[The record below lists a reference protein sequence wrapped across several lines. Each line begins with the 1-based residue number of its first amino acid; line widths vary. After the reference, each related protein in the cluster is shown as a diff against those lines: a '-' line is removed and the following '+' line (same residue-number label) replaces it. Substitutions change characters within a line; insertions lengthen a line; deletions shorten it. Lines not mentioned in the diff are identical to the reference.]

1 MKKIKRNYVI
11 IFILVLMAFVC
22 FSASYA
28 FLTNVNEQHG
38 KLNIKVGDLKY
49 KIESDKLD
57 SGNITVPAN
66 TTQELTIKLTSLNE
80 IDSKYELYYQI
91 DSANDSVNVGY
102 RPDTENPVLGSIS
115 ANDSKNITIV
125 IANKSS
131 SSTKISF
138 GVVGGLIKNDLV
150 LSIGNSL
157 NKEVIGGKVFA
168 NAILADN
175 NLITAAPTLTNS
187 SNNTSDASGLYKST
201 DTDSGNP
208 TYYFRGNVTNNYV
221 KFADSTW
228 RIIRINEDG
237 TVRMILEE
245 AIDTYYYG
253 TWSDYDENATL
264 SGSLGSESNIDVSES
279 YYNNY
284 FTESD
289 LSKIV
294 VGNFCEKIAVKP
306 YSSYEN
312 VNKAS
317 LTLYNSY
324 TPSFKC
330 SPDGNNVSNF
340 QSKVGLISYDEII
353 YAGGYFDKS
362 NSSYYLNNIS
372 TFSLSLSGVASGPY
386 DSTKNLSSTIWYLED
401 GKLSSITFDQQEAD
415 AQIVINLNNNVTV
428 TGDGTESNPYV
439 VN

>member
-102 RPDTENPVLGSIS
+102 SPDTENPVLGSIS

-157 NKEVIGGKVFA
+157 NKEVSVSKIFA
-168 NAILADN
+168 DAILNDN

-201 DTDSGNP
+201 DTNTGDA
-208 TYYFRGNVTNNYV
+208 TYYFRGAVENNYV
-221 KFADSTW
+221 SFAGFTW
-228 RIIRINEDG
+228 RIVRINEDG
-237 TVRMILEE
+237 TIRIVMQDCINDNAYVVFNSNSNDYKYMYYTNSEAKTVLENWYQTNIGSKSDLINNV
-245 AIDTYYYG
+245 ASGNYYCEQAKVKTLPDSSSG
-253 TWSDYDENATL
+253 NATMTT
-264 SGSLGSESNIDVSES
+264 NES
-279 YYNNY
+279 YIPN
-284 FTESD
+284 
-289 LSKIV
+289 
-294 VGNFCEKIAVKP
+294 
-306 YSSYEN
+306 
-312 VNKAS
+312 
-317 LTLYNSY
+317 
-324 TPSFKC
+324 FKC
-330 SPDGNNVSNF
+330 EMDGNNKGIINAS
-340 QSKVGLISYDEII
+340 VGLLTYDELV
-353 YAGGYFDKS
+353 YAG
-362 NSSYYLNNIS
+362 NYYLQTNTNYYLYNGKYFWTMS
-372 TFSLSLSGVASGPY
+372 PAGFSGVYSIVWDVTSVGALTTSFVYGSAALRPVL
-386 DSTKNLSSTIWYLED
+386 NL
-401 GKLSSITFDQQEAD
+401 KAD
-415 AQIVINLNNNVTV
+415 TLV
-428 TGDGTESNPYV
+428 TGIGTSANPYV
-439 VN
+439 IEF

>member
-102 RPDTENPVLGSIS
+102 SPDTENPVLGSIS

-157 NKEVIGGKVFA
+157 NKEVSVSKIFA
-168 NAILADN
+168 DAILNDN

-201 DTDSGNP
+201 DTNTGDA
-208 TYYFRGNVTNNYV
+208 TYYFRGAVENNYV
-221 KFADSTW
+221 SFAGFTW
-228 RIIRINEDG
+228 RIVRINEDG
-237 TVRMILEE
+237 TIRIVMQDCINDNAYVVFNSNSNDYKYMYYTNSEAKTVLENWYQTNIGSKSDLINNV
-245 AIDTYYYG
+245 ASGNYYCEQAKVKTLPESSSGNATMTTNESYIPNFKCEMDG
-253 TWSDYDENATL
+253 NSKGIINASVGLLTYDE
-264 SGSLGSESNIDVSES
+264 V
-279 YYNNY
+279 
-284 FTESD
+284 
-289 LSKIV
+289 
-294 VGNFCEKIAVKP
+294 
-306 YSSYEN
+306 
-312 VNKAS
+312 
-317 LTLYNSY
+317 
-324 TPSFKC
+324 
-330 SPDGNNVSNF
+330 
-340 QSKVGLISYDEII
+340 I
-353 YAGGYFDKS
+353 YAG
-362 NSSYYLNNIS
+362 NYYLQTNTNYYLYNGKYFWTMS
-372 TFSLSLSGVASGPY
+372 PAGFSGVYSIVWDVTSVGALTTSFVYGSAALRPVL
-386 DSTKNLSSTIWYLED
+386 NL
-401 GKLSSITFDQQEAD
+401 KAD
-415 AQIVINLNNNVTV
+415 TLV
-428 TGDGTESNPYV
+428 TGTGTSANPYV
-439 VN
+439 IES

>member
-91 DSANDSVNVGY
+91 DSVNDSVNVGY
-102 RPDTENPVLGSIS
+102 SPDTENPVLGSIS

-157 NKEVIGGKVFA
+157 NKEVSVSKIFA
-168 NAILADN
+168 DAILNDN

-201 DTDSGNP
+201 DTNTGDA
-208 TYYFRGNVTNNYV
+208 TYYFRGAVENNYV
-221 KFADSTW
+221 SFAGFTW
-228 RIIRINEDG
+228 RIVRINEDG
-237 TVRMILEE
+237 TIRIVMQDCINDNAYVVFNSNSNDYKYMYYTNSEAKTVLENWYQTNIGSKSDLINNV
-245 AIDTYYYG
+245 ASGNYYCEQAKVKTLPDSSSG
-253 TWSDYDENATL
+253 NATMTT
-264 SGSLGSESNIDVSES
+264 NES
-279 YYNNY
+279 YIPN
-284 FTESD
+284 
-289 LSKIV
+289 
-294 VGNFCEKIAVKP
+294 
-306 YSSYEN
+306 
-312 VNKAS
+312 
-317 LTLYNSY
+317 
-324 TPSFKC
+324 FKC
-330 SPDGNNVSNF
+330 EMDGNNKGIINAS
-340 QSKVGLISYDEII
+340 VGLLTYDELV
-353 YAGGYFDKS
+353 YAG
-362 NSSYYLNNIS
+362 NYYLQTNTNYYLYNGKYFWTMS
-372 TFSLSLSGVASGPY
+372 PAGFSGVYSIVWDVTSVGALTTSFVYGSAALRPVL
-386 DSTKNLSSTIWYLED
+386 NL
-401 GKLSSITFDQQEAD
+401 KAD
-415 AQIVINLNNNVTV
+415 TLV
-428 TGDGTESNPYV
+428 TGIGTSANPYIIES
-439 VN
+439 

>member
-102 RPDTENPVLGSIS
+102 SPDTENPVFGSIS

-221 KFADSTW
+221 KFADLTW

-237 TVRMILEE
+237 TVRMILDG
-245 AIDTYYYG
+245 AIDNNNYKYSENSSSFIYSYYSNSSIKG
-253 TWSDYDENATL
+253 VIENWYSNNL
-264 SGSLGSESNIDVSES
+264 SGYTNYISSQIFCEQAKVCNYSYDDSVNDQYDCKLGSETLQ
-279 YYNNY
+279 NY
-284 FTESD
+284 D
-289 LSKIV
+289 K
-294 VGNFCEKIAVKP
+294 
-306 YSSYEN
+306 
-312 VNKAS
+312 
-317 LTLYNSY
+317 Y

-330 SPDGNNVSNF
+330 TSDLNGYGAIN
-340 QSKVGLISYDEII
+340 SKVGLLNYDELI
-353 YAGGYFDKS
+353 YAGGYPHDNSSNYYIYLDDEWTTMSPIEFS
-362 NSSYYLNNIS
+362 NSAGIWSIYYDEIGLD
-372 TFSLSLSGVASGPY
+372 SLVSGEFFVIRP
-386 DSTKNLSSTIWYLED
+386 
-401 GKLSSITFDQQEAD
+401 
-415 AQIVINLNNNVTV
+415 VINILSDIKV
-428 TGDGTESNPYV
+428 TGNGTESNPYV

>member
-57 SGNITVPAN
+57 SGNIIVPAN

-91 DSANDSVNVGY
+91 DSVNDSVNVGY
-102 RPDTENPVLGSIS
+102 SPDTENPVLGSIS

-157 NKEVIGGKVFA
+157 NKEVSVSKIFA
-168 NAILADN
+168 DAILNDN

-201 DTDSGNP
+201 DTNTGDA
-208 TYYFRGNVTNNYV
+208 TYYFRGAVENNYV
-221 KFADSTW
+221 SFAGFTW
-228 RIIRINEDG
+228 RIVRINEDG
-237 TVRMILEE
+237 TIRIVMQDCINDNAYVVFNSNSNDYKYMYYTNSEAKTVLENWYQTNIGSKSDLINNV
-245 AIDTYYYG
+245 ASGNYYCEQAKVKTLPDSSSG
-253 TWSDYDENATL
+253 NATMTT
-264 SGSLGSESNIDVSES
+264 NES
-279 YYNNY
+279 YIPN
-284 FTESD
+284 
-289 LSKIV
+289 
-294 VGNFCEKIAVKP
+294 
-306 YSSYEN
+306 
-312 VNKAS
+312 
-317 LTLYNSY
+317 
-324 TPSFKC
+324 FKC
-330 SPDGNNVSNF
+330 EMDGNNKGIINAS
-340 QSKVGLISYDEII
+340 VGLLTYDELV
-353 YAGGYFDKS
+353 YAG
-362 NSSYYLNNIS
+362 NYYLQTNTNYYLYNGKYFWTMS
-372 TFSLSLSGVASGPY
+372 PAGFSGVYSIVWDVTSVGALTTSFVYGSAALRPVL
-386 DSTKNLSSTIWYLED
+386 NL
-401 GKLSSITFDQQEAD
+401 KAD
-415 AQIVINLNNNVTV
+415 TLV
-428 TGDGTESNPYV
+428 TGIGTSANPYIIES
-439 VN
+439 

>member
-57 SGNITVPAN
+57 SGNIIVPAN

-91 DSANDSVNVGY
+91 DSVNDSVNVGY
-102 RPDTENPVLGSIS
+102 SPDTENPVLGSIS

-157 NKEVIGGKVFA
+157 NKEVSVSKIFA
-168 NAILADN
+168 DAILNDN

-201 DTDSGNP
+201 DTNTGDA
-208 TYYFRGNVTNNYV
+208 TYYFRGAVEKNYV
-221 KFADSTW
+221 SFAGFTW
-228 RIIRINEDG
+228 RRVRINEDG
-237 TVRMILEE
+237 TIRIVMQDCINDNAYVVFNSNSNDYKYMYYTNSEAKTVLENWYQTNIGSKSDLINNV
-245 AIDTYYYG
+245 ASGNYYCEQAKVKTLPDSSSG
-253 TWSDYDENATL
+253 NATMTT
-264 SGSLGSESNIDVSES
+264 NES
-279 YYNNY
+279 YIPN
-284 FTESD
+284 
-289 LSKIV
+289 
-294 VGNFCEKIAVKP
+294 
-306 YSSYEN
+306 
-312 VNKAS
+312 
-317 LTLYNSY
+317 
-324 TPSFKC
+324 FKC
-330 SPDGNNVSNF
+330 EMDGNNKGIINAS
-340 QSKVGLISYDEII
+340 VGLLTYDELV
-353 YAGGYFDKS
+353 YAG
-362 NSSYYLNNIS
+362 NYYLQTNTNYYLYNGKYFWTMS
-372 TFSLSLSGVASGPY
+372 PAGFSGVYSIVWDVTSVGALTTSFVYGSAALRPVL
-386 DSTKNLSSTIWYLED
+386 NL
-401 GKLSSITFDQQEAD
+401 KAD
-415 AQIVINLNNNVTV
+415 TLV
-428 TGDGTESNPYV
+428 TGTGTSTNPYIIES
-439 VN
+439 

>member
-102 RPDTENPVLGSIS
+102 SPDTENPVLGSIS

-157 NKEVIGGKVFA
+157 NKEVSVSKIFA
-168 NAILADN
+168 DAILNDN
-175 NLITAAPTLTNS
+175 DLITAAPTLTTS
-187 SNNTSDASGLYKST
+187 SEEAGDASGLYKST
-201 DTDSGNP
+201 DTNTGDA
-208 TYYFRGNVTNNYV
+208 TYYFRGAVENNYV
-221 KFADSTW
+221 SFAGFTW
-228 RIIRINEDG
+228 RIVRINEDG
-237 TVRMILEE
+237 TIRIVMQEGINNNTEY
-245 AIDTYYYG
+245 AFNSNYDNYTYMYYSN
-253 TWSDYDENATL
+253 SDAKKTLDNWYNNNISNNALASKVATGNYYCEQAKVKTLPESSSGNATMTTNESYIPNFKCEMDGNSKGIINASVGLLTYDE
-264 SGSLGSESNIDVSES
+264 V
-279 YYNNY
+279 
-284 FTESD
+284 
-289 LSKIV
+289 
-294 VGNFCEKIAVKP
+294 
-306 YSSYEN
+306 
-312 VNKAS
+312 
-317 LTLYNSY
+317 
-324 TPSFKC
+324 
-330 SPDGNNVSNF
+330 
-340 QSKVGLISYDEII
+340 I
-353 YAGGYFDKS
+353 YAG
-362 NSSYYLNNIS
+362 NYYLQTNTNYYLYNGKYFWTMS
-372 TFSLSLSGVASGPY
+372 PAGFSGVYSIVWDVTSVGALTTSFVYGSAALRPVL
-386 DSTKNLSSTIWYLED
+386 NL
-401 GKLSSITFDQQEAD
+401 KAD
-415 AQIVINLNNNVTV
+415 TLV
-428 TGDGTESNPYV
+428 TGTGTSANPYIIES
-439 VN
+439 

>member
-102 RPDTENPVLGSIS
+102 SPDTENPVLGSIS

-157 NKEVIGGKVFA
+157 NKEVSVSKIFA
-168 NAILADN
+168 DAILTDN
-175 NLITAAPTLTNS
+175 NLITAVPTLTTS
-187 SNNTSDASGLYKST
+187 SEEAGDASGLYKST
-201 DTDSGNP
+201 DTNTGDV
-208 TYYFRGNVTNNYV
+208 TYYFRGAVENNYV
-221 KFADSTW
+221 SFAGFTW
-228 RIIRINEDG
+228 RIVRINEDG
-237 TVRMILEE
+237 TIRIVMQDGINNNTEY
-245 AIDTYYYG
+245 AFNSNYDNYTYMYYSN
-253 TWSDYDENATL
+253 SDAKKTLDNWYNNNISNNALASKVATGNYYCEQAKVKTLPDSSSGNATMTTNESYIPNFRCEMDGNSKGIINASVGLLTYDEVIYAGN
-264 SGSLGSESNIDVSES
+264 
-279 YYNNY
+279 YYLQTNTNY
-284 FTESD
+284 
-289 LSKIV
+289 
-294 VGNFCEKIAVKP
+294 
-306 YSSYEN
+306 Y
-312 VNKAS
+312 
-317 LTLYNSY
+317 LYNSKY
-324 TPSFKC
+324 FWTMSPAGFSGIYSIVWDVTSVGALTTSFVY
-330 SPDGNNVSNF
+330 GNAALRPV
-340 QSKVGLISYDEII
+340 
-353 YAGGYFDKS
+353 
-362 NSSYYLNNIS
+362 LN
-372 TFSLSLSGVASGPY
+372 L
-386 DSTKNLSSTIWYLED
+386 K
-401 GKLSSITFDQQEAD
+401 AD
-415 AQIVINLNNNVTV
+415 TLV
-428 TGDGTESNPYV
+428 TGTGTSTNPYV
-439 VN
+439 IES

>member
-102 RPDTENPVLGSIS
+102 SPDTENPVLGSIS

-157 NKEVIGGKVFA
+157 NKEVSVSKIFA
-168 NAILADN
+168 DAILNDN
-175 NLITAAPTLTNS
+175 DLITAAPTLTTS
-187 SNNTSDASGLYKST
+187 SEEAGDASGLYKST
-201 DTDSGNP
+201 DTNTGDA
-208 TYYFRGNVTNNYV
+208 TYYFRGAVENNYV
-221 KFADSTW
+221 SFAGFTW
-228 RIIRINEDG
+228 RIVRINEDG
-237 TVRMILEE
+237 TIRIVMQDCINDNAYVVFNSNSNDYKYMYYTNSEAKTVLENWYQTNIGSKSDLINNV
-245 AIDTYYYG
+245 ASGNYYCEQAKVKTLPDSSSG
-253 TWSDYDENATL
+253 NATMTT
-264 SGSLGSESNIDVSES
+264 NES
-279 YYNNY
+279 YIPN
-284 FTESD
+284 
-289 LSKIV
+289 
-294 VGNFCEKIAVKP
+294 
-306 YSSYEN
+306 
-312 VNKAS
+312 
-317 LTLYNSY
+317 
-324 TPSFKC
+324 FKC
-330 SPDGNNVSNF
+330 EMDGNNKGIINAS
-340 QSKVGLISYDEII
+340 VGLLTYDELV
-353 YAGGYFDKS
+353 YAG
-362 NSSYYLNNIS
+362 NYYLQTNTNYYLYNGKYFWTMS
-372 TFSLSLSGVASGPY
+372 PAGFSGVYSIVWDVTSVGALTTSFVYGSAALRPVL
-386 DSTKNLSSTIWYLED
+386 NL
-401 GKLSSITFDQQEAD
+401 KAD
-415 AQIVINLNNNVTV
+415 TLV
-428 TGDGTESNPYV
+428 TGTGTSTNPYV
-439 VN
+439 IES